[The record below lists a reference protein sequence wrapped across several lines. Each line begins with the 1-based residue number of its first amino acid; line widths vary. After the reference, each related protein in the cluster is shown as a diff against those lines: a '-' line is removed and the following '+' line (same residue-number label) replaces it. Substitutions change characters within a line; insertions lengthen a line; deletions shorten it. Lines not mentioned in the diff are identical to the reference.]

1 MRVMIAVLVV
11 APVVFAQGR
20 LNPMGNNGNILH
32 PGIPASGAPGTGR
45 TGVAPGGNILH
56 PGIPATGGLA
66 PLAPIPFSGG
76 FQRGAGQRG
85 GGFGRAGRTVILPY
99 PLTVDPFYG
108 GFSSGPGY
116 TGAPFFQPQPGY
128 YDPIWGIYNPGP
140 LDSTPQVQQQPQSPT
155 IVINQNFQPDT
166 VRPVLRDYSNAQLP
180 EPTFKQVVPAPQT
193 SAAVNDQP
201 TIYLIALK
209 DHTIVP
215 VLGYWMDKGAL
226 SYVTVDSVI
235 GHVVL
240 DQVDREFSQRLNDE
254 RHIEFRF
261 PSGK

>member
-11 APVVFAQGR
+11 APVAFAQGR
-20 LNPMGNNGNILH
+20 LNPLGNNGNILH
-32 PGIPASGAPGTGR
+32 PGIPATGAPGNGR
-45 TGVAPGGNILH
+45 MGVSPGGNILH

-85 GGFGRAGRTVILPY
+85 GGFGRAGSTVIVPY
-99 PLTVDPFYG
+99 PIYG
-108 GFSSGPGY
+108 GYGGPGY
-116 TGAPFFQPQPGY
+116 AGAGFYQPQPGY
-128 YDPIWGIYNPGP
+128 YDPIWGVYNPGP
-140 LDSTPQVQQQPQSPT
+140 GDYAAQPQQPQSPT
-155 IVINQNFQPDT
+155 VVINQNFQPDT

-193 SAAVNDQP
+193 SGAVNDQP

-235 GHVVL
+235 GHVPL

-254 RHIEFRF
+254 RHIEFQL

>member
-1 MRVMIAVLVV
+1 MRMIIAVLAV
-11 APVVFAQGR
+11 ASSAFAQGR
-20 LNPMGNNGNILH
+20 LNPIGNSGNILH
-32 PGIPASGAPGTGR
+32 PGIPAGGAPGTGR
-45 TGVAPGGNILH
+45 MGV
-56 PGIPATGGLA
+56 GLA
-66 PLAPIPFSGG
+66 PLAPIPLSGG
-76 FQRGAGQRG
+76 FQRGGGGQREGRGQRDG
-85 GGFGRAGRTVILPY
+85 GGRGFGRTGGTVIVPY
-99 PLTVDPFYG
+99 PIYG
-108 GFSSGPGY
+108 GYGGPGY
-116 TGAPFFQPQPGY
+116 AGAGFYQPPPGY

-140 LDSTPQVQQQPQSPT
+140 ADYAGQQPQQSPT
-155 IVINQNFQPDT
+155 VVINQNFQPDT
-166 VRPVLRDYSNAQLP
+166 VRPVLRDYSNVQLP

-193 SAAVNDQP
+193 SAVGNDQP

-235 GHVVL
+235 GHVPF

-254 RHIEFRF
+254 RHIEFQL

>member
-1 MRVMIAVLVV
+1 MRAIIAVLAVV
-11 APVVFAQGR
+11 PVAFAQGR
-20 LNPMGNNGNILH
+20 LNPIGNSGNILH
-32 PGIPASGAPGTGR
+32 PGIPAAGAPGAGR
-45 TGVAPGGNILH
+45 MGVAP
-56 PGIPATGGLA
+56 A
-66 PLAPIPFSGG
+66 PLSGG
-76 FQRGAGQRG
+76 FQRGGMGQRG
-85 GGFGRAGRTVILPY
+85 GGFGHSGRTVILPY

-108 GFSSGPGY
+108 GYSSGPGY

-140 LDSTPQVQQQPQSPT
+140 LDSAPQVQQQPQSPT
-155 IVINQNFQPDT
+155 VVINQNFQPET
-166 VRPVLRDYSNAQLP
+166 VRPVLRDYSNVQLP
-180 EPTFKQVVPAPQT
+180 EPTFKQVVPAPQAT
-193 SAAVNDQP
+193 AAGNDQP
-201 TIYLIALK
+201 TIYLIAMK

-235 GHVVL
+235 GHVPF

-254 RHIEFRF
+254 RHVEFQL